1 MKQKKY
7 HLKALISALAL
18 MLILTG
24 PVFPGAGKGEDG
36 GIPTPPKFPPV
47 EEEIPEPEENDG
59 IQPLIDKDDLTTK
72 IEA

>member
-18 MLILTG
+18 MLTLAG
-24 PVFPGAGKGEDG
+24 PVFLGAGPRDDG
-36 GIPTPPKFPPV
+36 TVPPSPKFPPV
-47 EEEIPEPEENDG
+47 EEEIPEAEENDG
-59 IQPLIDKDDLTTK
+59 IQPLIDKDDPTTK